1 LINQVY
7 LVDDENNNHRKLLT
21 LPNADAYISS
31 FSFDRSGEACALG
44 TSDSKILI
52 YDVER
57 G

>member
-21 LPNADAYISS
+21 LPNDDAYISS